1 MDETSTE
8 LMNVDSG
15 TVALLNRS
23 EIDMQI
29 ATAHKYPRS
38 VAQFRKNVFNM
49 VALSEQVASEC
60 IYAVPRDGKMIE
72 GPSARFAEVVASAW
86 GNSRAGARVVSDQG
100 EFVTAQGVFHDLEQN
115 VAITYEVQR
124 RIINKSGRRFSAD
137 MIGVTANAACS
148 IALRNA
154 ILKGIPKA
162 YWVEM
167 YDGAR
172 KMALGD
178 TKTLPTRRAD
188 VLGELL
194 RLGVSPEMVYAKL
207 GIVGK
212 EDLGLEQLGL
222 LKFTMTAIK
231 DGDTTAEQ
239 AFAPDDATT
248 GKPAV
253 KMPAAKAPPT
263 TTMNAA
269 AEDRVTI
276 VDQATGE
283 IKGPHSAPVSASA
296 MVKVNLPSSD
306 GENPPWEIAK
316 AAMAPAGEQSRPAGN
331 AALASE
337 GERKFIINRARSNG
351 VEMAQLMIEAGISGL
366 PADLKGLTVDGFT
379 VLKEA
384 LAQH

>member
-8 LMNVDSG
+8 LMNADSG

-49 VALSEQVASEC
+49 VALSEQVAAEC

-86 GNSRAGARVVSDQG
+86 GNSRAGARVVSDVG

-124 RIINKSGRRFSAD
+124 RIINKSGKRFSAD

-178 TKTLPTRRAD
+178 SKTLPTRRAD
-188 VLGELL
+188 VLADLL
-194 RLGVSPEMVYAKL
+194 RMGVSPEMVYAKL

-253 KMPAAKAPPT
+253 KMPTAKPT
-263 TTMNAA
+263 AV
-269 AEDRVTI
+269 AEDRATI

-283 IKGPHSAPVSASA
+283 ITSQHSAPVSASA

-316 AAMAPAGEQSRPAGN
+316 AAMASPGEQSRPAGN

-351 VEMAQLMIEAGISGL
+351 AEMAQLMIEAGISGL
-366 PADLKGLTVDGFT
+366 PADLKGLTTDGFNA
-379 VLKEA
+379 LKDA
-384 LAQH
+384 LGTH